1 MSADVKFRRDIW
13 CLEFSFKPLRMIEVD
28 VPTLGR
34 HANLVWYLVYR
45 VRNTGQVLKPVEGE
59 GGVFTAELGQR
70 RADAILPAVRARIAR
85 SRCRRQADRQKR
97 ISIA

>member
-1 MSADVKFRRDIW
+1 MKFRREIW

-28 VPTLGR
+28 VPLPAGGTQR
-34 HANLVWYLVYR
+34 KLVWYLVYR

-59 GGVFTAELGQR
+59 GGVFTAEAWR
-70 RADAILPAVRARIAR
+70 RAGPFGSCRSSFWNRKIALPTASAFR
-85 SRCRRQADRQKR
+85 KR